1 MPSDQWFLKVSEL
14 AKLAKEAIDNEEVR
28 FQPNRWKDV
37 SMHWLENIKDWN
49 ISRQLWWGHKIPI
62 EGEDD
67 VLDTWF
73 SSALWPFAVLGWPDK
88 TNDLEEYYPTDFIT
102 SDRGILFLWQ
112 IRMIFSGKFFMNKVP
127 FKTLYIHPTVLTKD
141 GKRMSKSL
149 GTGIDPVNLI
159 EKYGTDA
166 LRFGL
171 AYQNTGVQD
180 LRFGEDTI
188 LMGKKFA
195 NKLWNISRYILMKV
209 GPDYDFPT
217 QNTPDKVETEIAE
230 KMNFT
235 ISEATKEIEEYEFGD
250 AAHRI
255 YDFVWHDLADKYI
268 EETKDKEDQE
278 TKDTLAVVLI
288 NILKLLHP
296 FMPFITEE
304 IYSKLPS
311 NPSAGRKNLLIV
323 EEWPS

>member
-1 MPSDQWFLKVSEL
+1 
-14 AKLAKEAIDNEEVR
+14 
-28 FQPNRWKDV
+28 
-37 SMHWLENIKDWN
+37 
-49 ISRQLWWGHKIPI
+49 
-62 EGEDD
+62 
-67 VLDTWF
+67 
-73 SSALWPFAVLGWPDK
+73 
-88 TNDLEEYYPTDFIT
+88 
-102 SDRGILFLWQ
+102 
-112 IRMIFSGKFFMNKVP
+112 
-127 FKTLYIHPTVLTKD
+127 
-141 GKRMSKSL
+141 
-149 GTGIDPVNLI
+149 
-159 EKYGTDA
+159 
-166 LRFGL
+166 
-171 AYQNTGVQD
+171 
-180 LRFGEDTI
+180 
-188 LMGKKFA
+188 
-195 NKLWNISRYILMKV
+195 
-209 GPDYDFPT
+209 
-217 QNTPDKVETEIAE
+217 
-230 KMNFT
+230 MNFT